1 MKTKTIYAL
10 MGVVSI
16 LVVSILTVAKVD
28 AATIF
33 APTDGDVNF
42 LLGDLL
48 GAQLAMFDDS
58 DQTYLGS
65 SLLGSSLDVQIGD
78 VVGFSGPNGSGDH
91 VATNTTT
98 AGTML
103 LTGSSNF
110 ILGLST
116 DGGTS
121 WMADSS
127 VISLGANSYSVTFG
141 TGANVIEVDV
151 QIVPAIP
158 VPAAVWLFGSGLIG
172 LVGVARRKVRLA

>member
-10 MGVVSI
+10 MGLVTI
-16 LVVSILTVAKVD
+16 LSVARVD

-48 GAQLAMFDDS
+48 GAQLAIFDDS
-58 DQTYLGS
+58 DQSYLGS
-65 SLLGSSLDVQIGD
+65 SLGVQIGD
-78 VVGFSGPNGSGDH
+78 IVGFAGPNGIGDH
-91 VATNTTT
+91 TATNTTT
-98 AGTML
+98 ALSLT

-116 DGGTS
+116 DSGAS
-121 WMADSS
+121 WIADAA
-127 VISLGANSYSVTFG
+127 VVSLGANAYSVTFG

-172 LVGVARRKVRLA
+172 LIGIARRKKA